1 MDGDQG
7 ATGETP
13 VDFVSFVRPSMMY
26 QDPHYL
32 RLKHG
37 MIL

>member
-13 VDFVSFVRPSMMY
+13 VDFVSLGQAYHDHR
-26 QDPHYL
+26 DPNNL

-37 MIL
+37 MSS